1 MLKRFSIVAGTC
13 ALLSLLTIDARFCAG
28 AENSPQ
34 EYLVYIGTYTGPK
47 SKGIYAYRLDMKTG
61 ALTSLGLA
69 AQTPNP
75 TFLAIHPNHKSLYA
89 ANEIGKFEGKSS
101 GAVSAF
107 SIESDSGKLTLLNQ
121 KPSGGGGPCHVAVD
135 QSGQVVLVANYGGGS
150 IASFPVKAGG
160 ALGDAATFIQH
171 QGSSTNPQRQE
182 GPHAHCIGVAPNNGN
197 VLATDLGL
205 DKILIY
211 KLNAT
216 SGTLTPN
223 DPPFATISA
232 GSGPRHFAFTPN
244 GRYCY
249 VINEMSS
256 TLTSF
261 AYSAQTA
268 SLKELQTVSTH
279 PGDPDPRN
287 STAEIEVHPSGRFVY
302 GSNRGHDSIAVF
314 AVNEQTGKLTLVEH
328 QPTGGKVPRSFGIDP
343 TGEFLLAANQ
353 NSDNVVVFR
362 IDGASGRLT
371 RTSHEVQVGA
381 PVCVKFVRLN

>member
-1 MLKRFSIVAGTC
+1 MIKRFSMIVGGC
-13 ALLSLLTIDARFCAG
+13 WALLFLLTIEPWVCG
-28 AENSPQ
+28 AESSSR

-47 SKGIYAYRLDMKTG
+47 SKGIYASRFDVKTG
-61 ALTSLGLA
+61 ALTAPELA

-75 TFLAIHPNHKSLYA
+75 TFLAIHPNHKTLYA
-89 ANEIGKFEGKSS
+89 ANEIDKFEGKSS

-107 SIESDSGKLTLLNQ
+107 AIQPQSGKLTLLNQ

-135 QSGQVVLVANYGGGS
+135 QSGRVVLVANYSGGS
-150 IASFPVKAGG
+150 IASFPVKTGG
-160 ALGDAATFIQH
+160 ALGEAATFIQH

-182 GPHAHCIGVAPNNGN
+182 GPHAHCIGATPDNAY
-197 VLATDLGL
+197 VLAADLGL

-211 KLNAT
+211 KLNTA

-223 DPPFATISA
+223 DPPSA
-232 GSGPRHFAFTPN
+232 AVAASSGPRHFAFTPN

-256 TLTSF
+256 TLTGF
-261 AYSAQTA
+261 AYGSQTA

-279 PGDPDPRN
+279 PGDPDPKN

-302 GSNRGHDSIAVF
+302 GSNRGDDSIAVF
-314 AVNEQTGKLTLVEH
+314 AINENTGKLTLVEH
-328 QPTGGKVPRSFGIDP
+328 QSTGGKIPRSFGIDP
-343 TGEFLLAANQ
+343 SGAFLLAANQ

-362 IDGASGRLT
+362 IDQASGRLT
-371 RTSHEVQVGA
+371 RTSHEIQVGA
-381 PVCVKFVRLN
+381 PVCIKFVPLK